1 MNDHKSG
8 PRFIVGID
16 LGTTNC
22 SLAYLDTQKE
32 TNRIENFDIPQIVA
46 PGEVGRKRLLP
57 SFVYLPTEHEKEGGG
72 LTMPWDPFGDRV
84 VGEYARARGAEVH
97 GRLVVSAKSWL
108 CHSGVDRTAPL
119 LPLDAPE
126 EVQRLSPI
134 VATATYLRHIK
145 AAWNH
150 TIGKETGEK
159 LEHQDIFIT
168 IPASFDA
175 VARDLTV
182 KAASSAGL
190 ENITLLEEP
199 QAAFYAWLHWHDKD
213 WKELVAPGDLLL
225 VCDVGG
231 GTTDFSLIQVSS
243 QDGQLALERIAVGE
257 HILLGGDNM
266 DLALTFAVAEDLK
279 SRNTNLDEAQLQILW
294 HNVRIAKEKLLTDEA
309 LDMVPVIIPGRGSG
323 LVGATIRTSLTR
335 QQVKELLLE
344 GFLPICEKDA
354 CPQGTTRIGLQEM
367 GLPYATDSAITR
379 HLARFLARHMKRP
392 EKAGKE
398 AVPSAILFNG
408 GVFKASIL
416 RRRMLE
422 TIGGWLP
429 KGSEPPKELTGTDLD
444 LAVSRGAVHFGMAC
458 RGDGI
463 RIRSGTER
471 SYYIGIESARPAVPG
486 IPTPVKA
493 LCVVPKGMEEGSAVS
508 LPGMS
513 LGLVVGQKVQFKFM
527 GSTVR
532 PQDRPGAMIT
542 DWGDSIEPVSS
553 IQTEMTAPEL
563 EPGTVI
569 PVEIE
574 AKVTE
579 IGTLSL
585 SLVSRERGLKFDL
598 EFNVRD

>member
-1 MNDHKSG
+1 M
-8 PRFIVGID
+8 GID

-22 SLAYLDTQKE
+22 SVAYLDTKE
-32 TNRIENFDIPQIVA
+32 GSNEIKKFDIPQIVA
-46 PGEVGRKRLLP
+46 PGEIGERRLLP
-57 SFVYLPTEHEKEGGG
+57 SFIYLPTEQEKEGGG

-84 VGEYARARGAEVH
+84 VGEYARVRGAEVH

-150 TIGKETGEK
+150 TIGKKTGEK
-159 LEHQDIFIT
+159 LEDQEIFVT

-199 QAAFYAWLHWHDKD
+199 QAAFYAWLHWHNKD

-231 GTTDFSLIQVSS
+231 GTTDFSLIRVSS

-266 DLALTFAVAEDLK
+266 DLALTFAVSEDLK
-279 SRNTNLDEAQLQILW
+279 SRGTNLEEAQIQILW
-294 HNVRIAKEKLLTDEA
+294 HNVRLAKEKLLADEA
-309 LDMVPVIIPGRGSG
+309 LGSVPVVIPGRGSG
-323 LVGATIRTSLTR
+323 LVGGTIRTSLTR
-335 QQVKELLLE
+335 QQVEELLLD

-354 CPQGTTRIGLQEM
+354 RPNDTERIGLQEM
-367 GLPYATDSAITR
+367 GLPYAADSAITR
-379 HLARFLARHMKRP
+379 HLAKFLARHM
-392 EKAGKE
+392 EQLSGETGKNI
-398 AVPSAILFNG
+398 VPSAILFNG

-416 RRRMLE
+416 RQRMME

-429 KGSEPPKELTGTDLD
+429 KDIKPPKELTGIDLD
-444 LAVSRGAVHFGMAC
+444 LAVSRGAVYFGMAC
-458 RGDGI
+458 RGDGV

-471 SYYIGIESARPAVPG
+471 SYYIGIEGARPAVPG
-486 IPTPVKA
+486 MPPPLKA
-493 LCVVPKGMEEGSAVS
+493 LCVVPKGMEEGSSIS
-508 LPGMS
+508 LPGMT

-527 GSTVR
+527 GSTIR
-532 PQDRPGAMIT
+532 PQDKPGAMIT
-542 DWGDSIEPVSS
+542 DWKDTIEPVSS
-553 IQTEMTAPEL
+553 IQAEMTAPEL

-579 IGTLSL
+579 IGTLAL
-585 SLVSRERGLKFDL
+585 SLVSRDKGLKFDL

>member
-1 MNDHKSG
+1 MKDHKST

-22 SLAYLDTQKE
+22 SLAYLDTQNE
-32 TNRIENFDIPQIVA
+32 TNEIKQFDIPQIVA

-57 SFVYLPTEHEKEGGG
+57 SFIYLPTEQEKEGGG

-150 TIGKETGEK
+150 SVGKETGER
-159 LEHQDIFIT
+159 LENQDIFIT

-199 QAAFYAWLHWHDKD
+199 QAAFYAWLHWHNKD

-266 DLALTFAVAEDLK
+266 DLALTFALREDLK
-279 SRNTNLDEAQLQILW
+279 SRGINLEEAQVQILW
-294 HNVRIAKEKLLTDEA
+294 HNVRIAKEKLLADES
-309 LDMVPVIIPGRGSG
+309 LDSVPVVIPGRGSG
-323 LVGATIRTSLTR
+323 LVGGTIRTSLTR
-335 QQVKELLLE
+335 QQVEELLLK
-344 GFLPICEKDA
+344 GFLPICERDSWPHSA
-354 CPQGTTRIGLQEM
+354 ARIGLQEM

-379 HLARFLARHMKRP
+379 HLAKFLTRHMEEMDK
-392 EKAGKE
+392 GM
-398 AVPSAILFNG
+398 VPSAILFNG

-416 RRRMLE
+416 RRRMLA

-429 KGSEPPKELTGTDLD
+429 EDAVPPKELTGIDLD

-471 SYYIGIESARPAVPG
+471 SYYIGIEGARPAVPG
-486 IPTPVKA
+486 MPIPVKA
-493 LCVVPKGMEEGSAVS
+493 LCVVPKGMEEGSSVN
-508 LPGMS
+508 LPGMT

-532 PQDRPGAMIT
+532 PQDKPGVMIT
-542 DWGDSIEPVSS
+542 DWEDSIEPMSS

-569 PVEIE
+569 PVEVE
-574 AKVTE
+574 ARVTE

-585 SLVSRERGLKFDL
+585 SLVSREKGLKFDL